1 MADWPAHRPP
11 SIRSVASNSSLASGV
26 SLSRR
31 PRTRT
36 RSKTVTGASGEPE
49 SVPRSPGLS
58 DLPYL
63 AANFTLEPEHT
74 SATLSSLDMPPPR
87 PAKSPQ
93 RFDDQ
98 QLLRSSDTA
107 SSSQQHGDETFVVP
121 VDIQVRVGWRNDA
134 YELIT
139 DRSQSR
145 PSLRHWTLVIAPRR
159 LPFRAIR
166 R

>member
-74 SATLSSLDMPPPR
+74 SATLSSLDMAPPR

-93 RFDDQ
+93 RLDD
-98 QLLRSSDTA
+98 QLLRSSDTT
-107 SSSQQHGDETFVVP
+107 SSSQQHGDDTFVVP
-121 VDIQVRVGWRNDA
+121 VDLQVRVGSRNDEH
-134 YELIT
+134 ELIT
-139 DRSQSR
+139 DHSQSR
-145 PSLRHWTLVIAPRR
+145 PSLRHWILAIVHRR
-159 LPFRAIR
+159 LRSRAILR
-166 R
+166 